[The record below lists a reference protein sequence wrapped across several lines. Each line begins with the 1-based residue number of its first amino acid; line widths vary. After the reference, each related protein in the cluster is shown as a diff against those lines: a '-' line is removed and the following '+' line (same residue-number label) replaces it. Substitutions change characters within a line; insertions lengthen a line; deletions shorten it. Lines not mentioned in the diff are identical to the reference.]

1 MHLFLYAP
9 IRFQQARVSRKG
21 WEKEGG
27 MEINNKR
34 IGEWVEKE
42 GGMEEEEHKKG
53 GYIRYP
59 HHHYH
64 HHHFFHHPPS
74 KLNQKTNSIPHDR
87 PHTKTITWL
96 RRFCPPP
103 TPPNLNMFSSFLQG
117 LVFRQFLGHSQQ
129 ILGIS
134 WPKPS
139 NQKMVKIVFLQFGAF
154 SEHKFLN
161 SVQKVFRIWCS
172 EKIWVVLGKTP
183 QYSEQCSE
191 SVQNFVF
198 RKWSKL
204 FFLQFGVFS
213 EHKISEQCSESVQN
227 LVFRKNLGSSWQK
240 PPKF

>member
-21 WEKEGG
+21 W
-27 MEINNKR
+27 EINNKR

-96 RRFCPPP
+96 RRFCPPQP
-103 TPPNLNMFSSFLQG
+103 LQIWTCSVLFFRVLCSDNFWVIPSKSSA
-117 LVFRQFLGHSQQ
+117 FLGQNPQ
-129 ILGIS
+129 IRKWSKLFFCNLE
-134 WPKPS
+134 P
-139 NQKMVKIVFLQFGAF
+139 FLNT
-154 SEHKFLN
+154 KFLN

-183 QYSEQCSE
+183 QNSEQCSE
-191 SVQNFVF
+191 SVQNFCVQKMVKIVLSAVWSLFWTQNFWTVF
-198 RKWSKL
+198 RKCSE
-204 FFLQFGVFS
+204 FGV
-213 EHKISEQCSESVQN
+213 
-227 LVFRKNLGSSWQK
+227 QK
-240 PPKF
+240 KSG